1 MQLNQFSVG
10 ARLAAMAVIGGLA
23 LIVVASAGA
32 LAARESARAATEV
45 IDRKLAL
52 VQSLGDLR
60 SSAGDLRRY
69 EKDILLGHADPKAV
83 DGYQAKWKKAA
94 SDLEGDA
101 TRMTPLLDDQGRK
114 DLADLLAGVKTY
126 RSGLE
131 AMLARLRAGE
141 FSDAQAA
148 NKALEPAKA
157 GVRELEDHA
166 QQLIEGSNE
175 RVKARRA
182 ALEAAAR
189 QQMWAAGV
197 TVALAALALA
207 LAAWRIGRSILQ
219 PLQRVS
225 QSLERVAEGDL
236 SEAIEVQG
244 KDELAGLQQRLAQ
257 TQQALRQLVQVIQE
271 NAGSVAAAS
280 AQISQGNADLS
291 SRTEQQAASLQQT
304 AASMEE
310 LTGTVR
316 QSADTARQADQL
328 AQGASDSATRG
339 GEVVAQVVATM
350 AQIQDASRRIGDII
364 GVIDGIAFQTNIL
377 ALNAAVEAA
386 RAGEQGRGFAVVAS
400 EVRTLAQRSAE
411 AARQIKVLIGDST
424 AKVEAGGT
432 LVTDAGRRMDTVV
445 ADVKRVCDLISE
457 ISAAAGEQSS
467 GISQVGD
474 AVTLLDQTT
483 QQNAALV
490 EESAAA
496 AESLR
501 AQAAKLADAAASF
514 RLESAPAA

>member
-1 MQLNQFSVG
+1 MRLNHISVG
-10 ARLAAMAVIGGLA
+10 TRLAAMAAIGGLA
-23 LIVVASAGA
+23 LTAVATVGA
-32 LAARESARAATEV
+32 LATRESAHAATEV
-45 IDRKLAL
+45 IDRELAL

-69 EKDILLGHADPKAV
+69 EKDILLGIADPKAV
-83 DGYQAKWKKAA
+83 ESYQAKWVKAA
-94 SDLEGDA
+94 GDLEGDA
-101 TRMTPLLDDQGRK
+101 ARMTPLLDPQGRK
-114 DLADLLAGVKTY
+114 HLTDLLAGVKTY
-126 RSGLE
+126 RAGLE

-141 FSDAQAA
+141 FNNAQAA

-166 QQLIEGSNE
+166 QQLITGSNE
-175 RVKARRA
+175 RVQARRA
-182 ALEAAAR
+182 ALEATAR
-189 QQMWAAGV
+189 QQMVAAGI
-197 TVALAALALA
+197 TVALAALALT

-225 QSLERVAEGDL
+225 RSLERVAQGDL
-236 SEAIEVQG
+236 GETIEVQG
-244 KDELAGLQQRLAQ
+244 RDELAGLQQRLLE
-257 TQQALRQLVQVIQE
+257 TQHALRQLVGVIQE
-271 NAGSVAAAS
+271 NATSVAAAS

-291 SRTEQQAASLQQT
+291 TRTEQQASSLQQT

-316 QSADTARQADQL
+316 QSAETARQADQL
-328 AQGASDSATRG
+328 AQGASHSATRG
-339 GEVVAQVVATM
+339 GEVVAQVVTTM
-350 AQIQDASRRIGDII
+350 GQIQEASRRIGDII

-424 AKVEAGGT
+424 AKVEAGGQ
-432 LVTDAGRRMDTVV
+432 LVVDAGRGMDTVV

-457 ISAAAGEQSS
+457 ISAAAGEQSQ
-467 GISQVGD
+467 GIHQVGQ
-474 AVTLLDQTT
+474 AVALLDQTT

-496 AESLR
+496 AESLKT
-501 AQAAKLADAAASF
+501 QAARLADAAASF
-514 RLESAPAA
+514 RLEAAPA